1 MRDLFEKLKRALGLH
16 SLSKVSKCYIL
27 KQAFDE
33 IQGLTDQADKLT
45 GQKNLLARKQ
55 DTLIR
60 KVSILS
66 GKTEEVVLKKLEYM
80 YAKQKAVEAQKKKK
94 NVQPAESVVTSPAS
108 THQEASSALPRDLSK
123 VPMTNRRGKPLIL
136 ARKGSHTTENTS
148 SSLTLT
154 AASLVMTPQGQV
166 LTLKSPLVPGQV
178 AAVPSTLLQAE
189 LKPRA
194 VGNTMTAQQESE
206 DSFMMPKIVNVT
218 SLAAEEG
225 LSLNPNRNKNSNTA
239 AASTQASEKSLVAP
253 LESRKSDSILLEEKN
268 KLCPGDSDG
277 EGRSST
283 GSVKGFFENKDG
295 FPQLQNVSCAKEPPE
310 SFGKKLC
317 IGELVGSQARKKD
330 GDHGGERL
338 KTKEL
343 PFRKLQIKDSRIEME
358 LRKVASAME
367 EAELDAG
374 ELLSSIEESDDTDE
388 TLTSLLN
395 EIAFL
400 NQQLNDD
407 ASGMSELPSALS
419 SDFSHGDAE
428 GRRGTASDL
437 TTADGSSFQFG
448 HLGGAF
454 KDLSEVPEGG
464 GSLSP
469 LLLHLED
476 DDLTEGDK
484 NSGEPSS
491 EADVLKIVIGAEMK
505 DALPNLSITSGGNG
519 KTVANLAEATGV
531 TPPILQMKTNPEAS
545 NADTLWR
552 PMPKLAPLGLK
563 VASLPVDSEGQSAKV
578 MPLLAPVVAKLAP
591 TGVKSSSVTAQEGQD
606 NKAMPALA
614 PVGTKFSNSGTL
626 PSNSVGK

>member
-1 MRDLFEKLKRALGLH
+1 MDCALFGFA
-16 SLSKVSKCYIL
+16 
-27 KQAFDE
+27 
-33 IQGLTDQADKLT
+33 
-45 GQKNLLARKQ
+45 
-55 DTLIR
+55 
-60 KVSILS
+60 
-66 GKTEEVVLKKLEYM
+66 
-80 YAKQKAVEAQKKKK
+80 
-94 NVQPAESVVTSPAS
+94 
-108 THQEASSALPRDLSK
+108 
-123 VPMTNRRGKPLIL
+123 
-136 ARKGSHTTENTS
+136 
-148 SSLTLT
+148 
-154 AASLVMTPQGQV
+154 
-166 LTLKSPLVPGQV
+166 
-178 AAVPSTLLQAE
+178 
-189 LKPRA
+189 
-194 VGNTMTAQQESE
+194 ESE

-218 SLAAEEG
+218 SLAAEES
-225 LSLNPNRNKNSNTA
+225 LSLNPNRNKNSNTS
-239 AASTQASEKSLVAP
+239 AASAQASEKSLVMP

-268 KLCPGDSDG
+268 KPCPGDRDG
-277 EGRSST
+277 EGRST
-283 GSVKGFFENKDG
+283 AGSAKGFFENKDG
-295 FPQLQNVSCAKEPPE
+295 FAQLQNVSCAKEPPE

-428 GRRGTASDL
+428 ARRGTAGDL
-437 TTADGSSFQFG
+437 TAADGSSFQFG

-454 KDLSEVPEGG
+454 KDLSEVPEGS

-505 DALPNLSITSGGNG
+505 DALPNLSVTSGGNG

-578 MPLLAPVVAKLAP
+578 MPLLAPIVAKLAP
-591 TGVKSSSVTAQEGQD
+591 AGGKTSSVTAQEGQD
-606 NKAMPALA
+606 NKVMPALA

>member
-1 MRDLFEKLKRALGLH
+1 MDCALFGFA
-16 SLSKVSKCYIL
+16 
-27 KQAFDE
+27 
-33 IQGLTDQADKLT
+33 
-45 GQKNLLARKQ
+45 
-55 DTLIR
+55 
-60 KVSILS
+60 
-66 GKTEEVVLKKLEYM
+66 
-80 YAKQKAVEAQKKKK
+80 
-94 NVQPAESVVTSPAS
+94 
-108 THQEASSALPRDLSK
+108 
-123 VPMTNRRGKPLIL
+123 
-136 ARKGSHTTENTS
+136 
-148 SSLTLT
+148 
-154 AASLVMTPQGQV
+154 
-166 LTLKSPLVPGQV
+166 
-178 AAVPSTLLQAE
+178 
-189 LKPRA
+189 
-194 VGNTMTAQQESE
+194 ESE

-225 LSLNPNRNKNSNTA
+225 LSLNPNRSKNSNTT
-239 AASTQASEKSLVAP
+239 AASTQASEKFLVLP
-253 LESRKSDSILLEEKN
+253 LESRKSDSILLEEKS
-268 KLCPGDSDG
+268 KPCPGDSDG

-317 IGELVGSQARKKD
+317 VGELVGSQARKKD

-407 ASGMSELPSALS
+407 ASGMSELPSALG

-428 GRRGTASDL
+428 ARRGTAGDL

-505 DALPNLSITSGGNG
+505 DALPNLSVTSGGNG

-578 MPLLAPVVAKLAP
+578 MPLLAPIVAKLAP
-591 TGVKSSSVTAQEGQD
+591 AGVKTSSVTAQEGQD
-606 NKAMPALA
+606 NKTMPALA